1 MASRATDSPRAAC
14 LKPLVYLLKLA
25 KLHKNW
31 ECVWSTQEN
40 SLFVI
45 MWILNMQLTG
55 GTEQIWVCAGRYD
68 QSAWTALT
76 RLEMMDTL
84 QAQVCGCIRAHR
96 RLPDKKMNRETSD
109 AWKSQ
114 LNQAIWN
121 STPLKFGSE
130 NQLNIHNYLLILFSD
145 LPLIA
150 LSGKVTL
157 LRVWLGV
164 LRTPGV
170 QVPDIEECENHRNL
184 RKNKFWKIQCIHI
197 GNGRRA
203 LPPLVFEI
211 WHFPIK
217 FKQKMFS

>member
-1 MASRATDSPRAAC
+1 MRMKYARKLSVCYYVNIEHATNWGYKTDTGLC
-14 LKPLVYLLKLA
+14 GPL
-25 KLHKNW
+25 
-31 ECVWSTQEN
+31 WS
-40 SLFVI
+40 I
-45 MWILNMQLTG
+45 RLNCQLM
-55 GTEQIWVCAGRYD
+55 
-68 QSAWTALT
+68 T

-84 QAQVCGCIRAHR
+84 QAQVCGFISAHR

-121 STPLKFGSE
+121 SRALKFGSE